1 MAETKQLRF
10 EMRAD
15 ETFVRAVDDWRRK
28 QEDVPPRA
36 EAIRRLVELGL
47 KKAPKR
53 KRPKKKGPS
62 VPQPGILRARG
73 IQTD

>member
-36 EAIRRLVELGL
+36 ELGL
-47 KKAPKR
+47 KKVPKR
-53 KRPKKKGPS
+53 KRPKKKAPS